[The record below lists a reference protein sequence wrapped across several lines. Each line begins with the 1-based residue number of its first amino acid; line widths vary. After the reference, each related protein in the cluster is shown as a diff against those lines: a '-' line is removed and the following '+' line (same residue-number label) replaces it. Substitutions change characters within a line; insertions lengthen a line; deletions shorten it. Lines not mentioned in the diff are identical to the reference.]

1 MPPLPFKSYHVYE
14 TIPGSPL
21 PDHFF
26 ISITSATYVSRQEIQ
41 QITVVPLRDSK
52 ITFEHPLFVVV
63 DPKTNP
69 EVEFVRPLSAHVGGV
84 QTLPE
89 HLFIPH
95 SQGEVSERV
104 KTELKQKLNKW
115 LDLK

>member
-1 MPPLPFKSYHVYE
+1 MPPIQFKSYHVYE
-14 TIPGSPL
+14 SVPNSPL

-41 QITVVPLRDSK
+41 QITVVPLRDSQ
-52 ITFEHPLFVVV
+52 TTYDHPLSVIV
-63 DPKTNP
+63 DPITNP
-69 EVEFVRPLSAHVGGV
+69 EVEIIQTLSAYVGGI
-84 QTLPE
+84 QTLPD

-104 KTELKQKLNKW
+104 KKELKRKLNGW
-115 LDLK
+115 LDL